1 MEVRIGACPTAR
13 SEECHVFLDD
23 GSSEMTLVQDAEPF
37 QILLVEDS
45 ASDIS
50 MTREAL
56 RDSRDLTEINV
67 VRDGIE
73 AMDYLRGEGAF
84 VGMPRPDLVLL
95 DLNMPR
101 MGGREVLS
109 AMKADVSLM
118 QIPVV
123 VLSTSTADEDVR
135 ESYQLHANAYVSKP
149 VALDDFITA
158 VGAVQQFWMETARR
172 PGATH

>member
-1 MEVRIGACPTAR
+1 
-13 SEECHVFLDD
+13 
-23 GSSEMTLVQDAEPF
+23 MTLIQDTEPF

-50 MTREAL
+50 MTKEAL
-56 RDSRDLTEINV
+56 RDSRVLNEINV

-73 AMDYLRGEGAF
+73 AMDYLRGAGDFA
-84 VGMPRPDLVLL
+84 GMPRPDLVLL

-109 AMKADVSLM
+109 AMKSDSSLM

-123 VLSTSTADEDVR
+123 VLSTSTADEDIS
-135 ESYQLHANAYVSKP
+135 ESYRLHANAYVSKP
-149 VALDDFITA
+149 VALDDFISA

-172 PGATH
+172 PGTAH

>member
-1 MEVRIGACPTAR
+1 
-13 SEECHVFLDD
+13 
-23 GSSEMTLVQDAEPF
+23 MTLVREAEPF

-56 RDSRDLTEINV
+56 RESRDVTEMNV
-67 VRDGIE
+67 VRDGVE
-73 AMDYLRGEGAF
+73 AMDFLRGEGAF

-123 VLSTSTADEDVR
+123 VLSTSTADEDIR
-135 ESYQLHANAYVSKP
+135 ESYRLHANAYVSKP